1 MNYFC
6 FMFSKKKLILTLIVL
21 GLIFGFKQADEYF
34 EISKN
39 LEIFGAVYKTVNNEY
54 VDEVNPGDL
63 MKKGIDA
70 MLSSLDP
77 YTNYYNESQAEDAM
91 IRQRGEYGGVGCRSK
106 RIGDYIYITE
116 VFEGMPADKAGLRVG
131 DKILEINGKVFQN
144 KNDEEL
150 GENLKGSPGT
160 KASLLIDRQGNSIKI
175 EITREEIKIKNVSYY
190 GLINPQT
197 GYIKLDQ
204 FMIGSASEI
213 KEAFIKMKAQGI
225 KQLVLDL
232 RDNGGGLLHEA
243 VNIVNIFVPMDEQ
256 VVVSKGRSKDAY
268 REYKTLD
275 PPVDQ
280 QIPLVVLVNKNSAS
294 ASEIVCGAIQDLDR
308 GIVIG
313 RNTFGK
319 GLVQNVIPLAYR
331 NQMKITIAKYYI
343 PSGRCI
349 QLLDYSHKDSDGKAI
364 AIPDSLRKKF
374 KTRNGRLVLDGG
386 GVRPDIHVDVN
397 KQSNIAKA
405 LEANNLFFEF
415 ANQYR
420 NEHPDIGKIE
430 NFKVDNALFE
440 AFKNFI
446 KNKTF
451 NYKSATDLSIEKLK
465 LSAGEDHFSNAIQTE
480 LTQLEAAVAKAKF
493 LEIEANKSEL
503 CNLLKIEIATRY
515 YYEKANIL
523 IGFQEDPDI
532 LKAIETFANNTLF
545 NQILNKK

>member
-1 MNYFC
+1 
-6 FMFSKKKLILTLIVL
+6 MFSKKKLILSLLILGVL
-21 GLIFGFKQADEYF
+21 FGFKQADEYF

-39 LEIFGAVYKTVNNEY
+39 LEIFGAVYKTINNEY

-77 YTNYYNESQAEDAM
+77 YTNYFNESQAEEAM

-106 RIGDYIYITE
+106 RIGDFIYITE
-116 VFEGMPADKAGLRVG
+116 VFEGLPADKAGLRVG
-131 DKILEINGKVFQN
+131 DKILEINGKAFLN

-160 KASLLIDRQGNSIKI
+160 KASLLVDRQGSQVKI
-175 EITREEIKIKNVSYY
+175 EITREEIKIKNVSFY
-190 GLINPQT
+190 GFINPNT
-197 GYIKLDQ
+197 GYIKLDH
-204 FMIGSASEI
+204 FMNGAATEI
-213 KEAFIKMKAQGI
+213 KEALIKMKAQGI
-225 KQLVLDL
+225 KQVVLDL

-243 VNIVNIFVPMDEQ
+243 VNIVNIFVAMDEQ

-280 QIPLVVLVNKNSAS
+280 SIPLVVLVNDHSAS

-349 QLLDYSHKDSDGKAI
+349 QLLDYSNKGADGKAI
-364 AIPDSLRKKF
+364 AIADSLRKKF
-374 KTRNGRLVLDGG
+374 KTRNGRVVLDGG
-386 GVRPDIHVDVN
+386 GVRPDIAVDIA
-397 KQSNIAKA
+397 KQSNIVTA
-405 LEANNLFFEF
+405 LEKSNLIFEF
-415 ANQYR
+415 ANKYR
-420 NEHPDIGKIE
+420 NEHPSIEAIGTFKIDDE
-430 NFKVDNALFE
+430 LFNE
-440 AFKNFI
+440 F
-446 KNKTF
+446 KTF
-451 NYKSATDLSIEKLK
+451 VNGKTFSYKSATELSIDKLK
-465 LSAGEDHFSNAIQTE
+465 ASATEDHFNESI
-480 LTQLEAAVAKAKF
+480 K
-493 LEIEANKSEL
+493 LEIEQLEKS
-503 CNLLKIEIATRY
+503 LLKAKNVEIESNKLEIKQMLKQEIASRY

-523 IGFQEDPDI
+523 ISFYEDPDI
-532 LKAIETFANNTLF
+532 LKALEIFANSINYM
-545 NQILNKK
+545 QILNKK